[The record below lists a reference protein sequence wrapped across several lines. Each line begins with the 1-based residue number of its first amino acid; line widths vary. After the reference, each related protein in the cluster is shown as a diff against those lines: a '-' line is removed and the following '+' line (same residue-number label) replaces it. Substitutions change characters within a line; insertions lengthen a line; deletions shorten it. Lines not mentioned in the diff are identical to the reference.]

1 MSTSSTTI
9 STGTAT
15 ALPAART
22 VGLSKVYGQ
31 GETRVVALDDVSID
45 LAAGEFTAIMGP
57 SGSGKSTLLHC
68 AAALDSA
75 TSGQVLLGDV
85 ELSGLKDKALTQLR
99 RDRIGFIF
107 QSLNLVPTLSA
118 QENILL
124 PMAMAGRKPDQ
135 GGMTR
140 SSTRWGC
147 VTDSLTVPMSSPAAS
162 SSVSPVR
169 GPCSAGPRSS
179 SPMSRPATSTRCPAW
194 RC

>member
-75 TSGQVLLGDV
+75 TSGQVFLGDV

-107 QSLNLVPTLSA
+107 S
-118 QENILL
+118 
-124 PMAMAGRKPDQ
+124 
-135 GGMTR
+135 R
-140 SSTRWGC
+140 STWC
-147 VTDSLTVPMSSPAAS
+147 
-162 SSVSPVR
+162 
-169 GPCSAGPRSS
+169 
-179 SPMSRPATSTRCPAW
+179 RP
-194 RC
+194 